1 MEAKEQRRRPWGF
14 SCWANKGKKKKRYN
28 SKTAETTALLAS
40 LAALRDRAHAAGV
53 STKALDDV
61 EVGWR
66 GMSHDDEVISTACR
80 RLFSLGCV
88 LTPVGLCRRGR

>member
-1 MEAKEQRRRPWGF
+1 MSSFLSSDIAAEKFKAREELHHEQHVEAL
-14 SCWANKGKKKKRYN
+14 RY
-28 SKTAETTALLAS
+28 ELGGLS

-66 GMSHDDEVISTACR
+66 GMSHDDEVSPTACR